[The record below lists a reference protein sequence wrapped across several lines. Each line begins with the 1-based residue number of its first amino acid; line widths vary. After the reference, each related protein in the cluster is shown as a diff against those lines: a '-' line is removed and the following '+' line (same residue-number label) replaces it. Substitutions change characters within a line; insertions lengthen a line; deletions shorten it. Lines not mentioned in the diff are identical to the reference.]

1 MKIKLGKFE
10 IEINISL
17 SWEKNYLKQVKQA
30 LREGRRLQA
39 LKIYK
44 DATGLGLKDSKE
56 AVDLL
61 LPKYYKDY
69 KPVEKWFPNPNAVS
83 TVQHQGCI
91 PTDVKTFYFSS
102 HPAPAVKDATLK
114 QFSLVPIP
122 NPGTESKQMFG
133 ACKASTDLFSNI
145 MNPQPLFVGTLEQ
158 CQEWAK
164 KQGIVC
170 TMIGLSEDEVNKYVR
185 NKLSQSSNAG
195 SDTPNPNAEPET
207 NDDNQWL
214 VVKEPKRYNL
224 IYFKK
229 GTWREC
235 QNWRFAQPD
244 RNDYYVVHG
253 DRNHHQHP
261 SVWCNAGSDTP
272 NPGTNLN
279 PDPGT
284 GVTFA
289 VINSKDNPI
298 NPVILFMGT
307 WANCWNWKN
316 SRPGNLKYDYT
327 VITPTPAEIK
337 EYYNGCA
344 TE

>member
-1 MKIKLGKFE
+1 MKLTLGKLN
-10 IEINISL
+10 IEININI
-17 SWEKNYLKQVKQA
+17 SWEKNYLKEVKHA
-30 LREGRRLQA
+30 LSEGRRLQA

-69 KPVEKWFPNPNAVS
+69 KPNPSVVS
-83 TVQHQGCI
+83 TVQHTGCL
-91 PTDVKTFYFSS
+91 PTDVKTFYFDS
-102 HPAPAVKDATLK
+102 HPAPAVKDAILNS
-114 QFSLVPIP
+114 QP
-122 NPGTESKQMFG
+122 NPKKQMFG

-170 TMIGLSEDEVNKYVR
+170 TMIGMSEDEVNKYVR

-261 SVWCNAGSDTP
+261 SVWCN
-272 NPGTNLN
+272 
-279 PDPGT
+279 T
-284 GVTFA
+284 G
-289 VINSKDNPI
+289 
-298 NPVILFMGT
+298 
-307 WANCWNWKN
+307 
-316 SRPGNLKYDYT
+316 
-327 VITPTPAEIK
+327 E
-337 EYYNGCA
+337 
-344 TE
+344 

>member
-39 LKIYK
+39 VKIYK
-44 DATGLGLKDSKE
+44 DATGLGLKDSKD

-122 NPGTESKQMFG
+122 DPIVESKQMFG

-164 KQGIVC
+164 NNRMVC

-185 NKLSQSSNAG
+185 NKLSQSS
-195 SDTPNPNAEPET
+195 
-207 NDDNQWL
+207 
-214 VVKEPKRYNL
+214 
-224 IYFKK
+224 
-229 GTWREC
+229 
-235 QNWRFAQPD
+235 
-244 RNDYYVVHG
+244 
-253 DRNHHQHP
+253 
-261 SVWCNAGSDTP
+261 NAGSDTP

-344 TE
+344 NEQQEHNDFMIDL

>member
-1 MKIKLGKFE
+1 MKIKLGKLN
-10 IEINISL
+10 IEFNLSL
-17 SWEKNYLKQVKQA
+17 NWEKPYLKQVKQA

-44 DATGLGLKDSKE
+44 DATGLGLKDSKD

-61 LPKYYKDY
+61 LPKYYNKDY

-91 PTDVKTFYFSS
+91 PTDVKTFYFDS

-133 ACKASTDLFSNI
+133 ACKASTDLFTNI

-164 KQGIVC
+164 NNRMVC

-185 NKLSQSSNAG
+185 NKLSQ
-195 SDTPNPNAEPET
+195 PNPTLTPG
-207 NDDNQWL
+207 Q
-214 VVKEPKRYNL
+214 
-224 IYFKK
+224 I
-229 GTWREC
+229 
-235 QNWRFAQPD
+235 
-244 RNDYYVVHG
+244 
-253 DRNHHQHP
+253 HP
-261 SVWCNAGSDTP
+261 TQG
-272 NPGTNLN
+272 

-344 TE
+344 NEQQEHNDFMIDL